1 MRTRRNCH
9 LLHQNSEEISSYQKE
24 RDKKDNFIDSV
35 IFSCSFD
42 ELLSEEIQYESFH
55 DNYWH
60 YSQAKLTYFER
71 LKVNFQVKSFFSHNR
86 EMIQILMFIII
97 NKNLTFMDMDIII
110 LVSERCARILI
121 LLF

>member
-9 LLHQNSEEISSYQKE
+9 LLHQHSEEISSDQKE
-24 RDKKDNFIDSV
+24 RDKENNFIDSV

-55 DNYWH
+55 DDYWH

-71 LKVNFQVKSFFSHNR
+71 LKVNFQVKSFFRHNR
-86 EMIQILMFIII
+86 EMIRILMFIII
-97 NKNLTFMDMDIII
+97 SKKLNLFGY
-110 LVSERCARILI
+110 
-121 LLF
+121 